1 MGDQTRTISA
11 SKRPKAIIRLLD
23 SQQIE
28 IILHSRL
35 SVEDVLRLVAEKLEI
50 SFADSQYFCLGF
62 SDNLNN
68 FHWLDGS
75 VMLYDLVAST
85 SNPKGTLTLSHHVR
99 FFVDTIYE
107 VQCASTAKLFFFDIH
122 NQLAR
127 HELLVNSEDYFELVA
142 ILVSVFVPDCQEHT
156 VAEAI
161 SRIMPISHPP
171 YILLKTDQSDL
182 EKKVFEKFRYY
193 RRLPVGTGMISFIK
207 LAEKS
212 ESYGY
217 RMYEALNENNDKCI
231 LSIGFKGIYIYRRS
245 RHQNLITPYLAY
257 PWRVIDNLY
266 YRDKKFSIEIREPK
280 KNESAENVADDV
292 ILINDR
298 QLSEAFS
305 HPTTQVSCGRRRS
318 NNQQPRVLLF
328 PFTCQTPLVCRTVWM
343 SAIAQHR
350 FYLERKELKKKGQH
364 SRNVAVDHQELA
376 EKLNRLTSTS
386 SLGSSLPSLSSLHS
400 NSSFGTM
407 PSAKIGDGSTSS
419 LPPVMSSNNKP
430 ISTQTSEPSLDI
442 PNLNETLHNK
452 SADEFQRDLEKCEV
466 LKARKADLQMRLRQ
480 KMQELK
486 AVCIEEGDITGEMP
500 VEINDVVLPGD
511 DFPRLKRRVGTA
523 YSIPDELIKADKA
536 DKMSQL
542 ETDVELHRRI
552 VAAASR
558 LATDKNTNKSVRKK
572 RQKDLQ
578 AARLRLNR
586 LEQGLQQMRH
596 SASKPDI
603 SSLTSDSSNSWTA
616 SNSSGPMLTMAMTKS
631 CPTTPRGSIPDLSR
645 NETDD
650 DKDEFDENVEE
661 RVSRRAPSAI
671 SRHSL
676 SQRYS
681 GVSSSSTSS
690 GSDSMG
696 LGLPPRPTSR
706 KSQQQQTIP
715 FEDQLD
721 NPMLCGDTTSMTPLY
736 ENVGYR
742 STSYRSSYRQAHYP
756 TIQDEHTQRK
766 RAQSAHSISTDNGAN
781 GRTSTYSVPL
791 NDAAQKFR
799 DYDYEDDDDSTPT
812 MDLPSH
818 LVNVRRLTSSI
829 SCQAGF
835 ATASLDRRY
844 SKPNGGR
851 LSNGASDDI
860 MRQNVTTRIT
870 TFPVATPASTVILSG
885 KPYSSSELP
894 RFHPAPPVSRVTHL
908 PRGSL
913 PPYTSPLIVQSPP
926 SNGITPPNGKLST
939 NPQMEALLSYYKQ
952 QQQHPTQSRPAPS
965 QQPKTAT
972 IV

>member
-1 MGDQTRTISA
+1 MTDPTKPISA
-11 SKRPKAIIRLLD
+11 TKRPKALIRLLD
-23 SQQIE
+23 SRQIE
-28 IILHSRL
+28 IVLHSRL
-35 SVEDVLRLVAEKLEI
+35 SVEDVLRLIAEKLDI
-50 SFADSQYFCLGF
+50 SFSDSRYFCLGF
-62 SDNLNN
+62 SDNFDN
-68 FHWLDGS
+68 FHWLDSS
-75 VMLYDLVAST
+75 VILYDLVAST

-99 FFVDTIYE
+99 FFVETIYE
-107 VQCASTAKLFFFDIH
+107 VQCASSAKLFFFDIH

-127 HELLVNSEDYFELVA
+127 HELLVTSEDYFELVA
-142 ILVSVFVPDCQEHT
+142 ILVSVFVPECQENT
-156 VAEAI
+156 VGEAI
-161 SRIMPISHPP
+161 SRVMPMSHPS
-171 YILLKTDQSDL
+171 YILLKTDQN
-182 EKKVFEKFRYY
+182 EAERKVFDKFRYY

-212 ESYGY
+212 ESYGC

-231 LSIGFKGIYIYRRS
+231 LSIGSKGIYIYRRS

-266 YRDKKFSIEIREPK
+266 YRDRKFSIEIREPK
-280 KNESAENVADDV
+280 RNESSENVADDV

-305 HPTTQVSCGRRRS
+305 HPTTQVSNSRRRS
-318 NNQQPRVLLF
+318 NHPPRVLLY

-350 FYLERKELKKKGQH
+350 FFLERKEMKKKGH
-364 SRNVAVDHQELA
+364 PRNTVVDHQELT
-376 EKLNRLTSTS
+376 EKLNRLTSSS

-400 NSSFGTM
+400 NSSIGTM

-419 LPPVMSSNNKP
+419 LPPTSSPNKP
-430 ISTQTSEPSLDI
+430 MATQTTQAQSDDADPF
-442 PNLNETLHNK
+442 HNK
-452 SADEFQRDLEKCEV
+452 SPEQFQRDLEKCQH
-466 LKARKADLQMRLRQ
+466 LKARKSELEARLRE
-480 KMQELK
+480 KMRELK
-486 AVCIEEGDITGEMP
+486 EVCIEEGDITGELP

-603 SSLTSDSSNSWTA
+603 SSLASDGSNNSWTA
-616 SNSSGPMLTMAMTKS
+616 SNSSGPMLTIAMTKS
-631 CPTTPRGSIPDLSR
+631 CPTTPRGSVPDLSR
-645 NETDD
+645 HNGIDD
-650 DKDEFDENVEE
+650 GKDEFDENVEE

-706 KSQQQQTIP
+706 KSQQQQTTP

-721 NPMLCGDTTSMTPLY
+721 NPLCTVPTNPLY

-799 DYDYEDDDDSTPT
+799 DYDYEDEEDSTPT
-812 MDLPSH
+812 MDIPGH
-818 LVNVRRLTSSI
+818 LINVRRLTSSI

-851 LSNGASDDI
+851 LSNGCSDD
-860 MRQNVTTRIT
+860 MVRQNVTTRIT
-870 TFPVATPASTVILSG
+870 TFPVAPTASTVILSG

-894 RFHPAPPVSRVTHL
+894 RFQPPPPVARVTNM

-913 PPYTSPLIVQSPP
+913 PPYSSPIGMPPSQSNGMP
-926 SNGITPPNGKLST
+926 SNGKLPLST

-952 QQQHPTQSRPAPS
+952 QQHQQSRPPPS
-965 QQPKTAT
+965 QQQQPKTAT

>member
-1 MGDQTRTISA
+1 
-11 SKRPKAIIRLLD
+11 
-23 SQQIE
+23 
-28 IILHSRL
+28 
-35 SVEDVLRLVAEKLEI
+35 
-50 SFADSQYFCLGF
+50 
-62 SDNLNN
+62 
-68 FHWLDGS
+68 
-75 VMLYDLVAST
+75 
-85 SNPKGTLTLSHHVR
+85 
-99 FFVDTIYE
+99 
-107 VQCASTAKLFFFDIH
+107 
-122 NQLAR
+122 
-127 HELLVNSEDYFELVA
+127 
-142 ILVSVFVPDCQEHT
+142 
-156 VAEAI
+156 
-161 SRIMPISHPP
+161 MPMSHPP
-171 YILLKTDQSDL
+171 YILLKTDQS
-182 EKKVFEKFRYY
+182 EVERRVFEKFRYY

-231 LSIGFKGIYIYRRS
+231 LSIGYKGIYIYRRS

-280 KNESAENVADDV
+280 KNESSENVSDDV

-350 FYLERKELKKKGQH
+350 FFLERKELKKKGHHH
-364 SRNVAVDHQELA
+364 SRNAVVDHQELT

-400 NSSFGTM
+400 NSSIGTM

-419 LPPVMSSNNKP
+419 LPMSSAKP
-430 ISTQTSEPSLDI
+430 MSTQTSEPQLPDVPE
-442 PNLNETLHNK
+442 PNESLHNK
-452 SADEFQRDLEKCEV
+452 TIDEFQKDQEKCDR
-466 LKARKADLQMRLRQ
+466 LKARKAELEMRLRQ

-486 AVCIEEGDITGEMP
+486 DVCVEEGDITGEMP

-631 CPTTPRGSIPDLSR
+631 CPTTPRGSVPDLR
-645 NETDD
+645 NGLDD
-650 DKDEFDENVEE
+650 EKDEFDENVED

-706 KSQQQQTIP
+706 KSQQQQTTP
-715 FEDQLD
+715 FDDQLD
-721 NPMLCGDTTSMTPLY
+721 NPMICEIPPPPSSAAAHPLY

-766 RAQSAHSISTDNGAN
+766 RAQSAHSISTDNGAT

-799 DYDYEDDDDSTPT
+799 EYDYDDEEDSTPT

-818 LVNVRRLTSSI
+818 LINVRRLTSSI

-844 SKPNGGR
+844 SKLNGGR
-851 LSNGASDDI
+851 LSSGGGGSDDVV
-860 MRQNVTTRIT
+860 RQNVTTRIT
-870 TFPVATPASTVILSG
+870 TFPVATSAATVILSG
-885 KPYSSSELP
+885 KPYSASELP
-894 RFHPAPPVSRVTHL
+894 RFQPPPPVARVTHM

-913 PPYTSPLIVQSPP
+913 PPYSSATMGAQSPAP
-926 SNGITPPNGKLST
+926 PPNGKLPT

-952 QQQHPTQSRPAPS
+952 QQQQQHQQQSRSAPS

>member
-1 MGDQTRTISA
+1 MASVYFVNYVSACAKYMMLPPASSLPLLLLGTR
-11 SKRPKAIIRLLD
+11 L
-23 SQQIE
+23 
-28 IILHSRL
+28 
-35 SVEDVLRLVAEKLEI
+35 
-50 SFADSQYFCLGF
+50 
-62 SDNLNN
+62 
-68 FHWLDGS
+68 
-75 VMLYDLVAST
+75 
-85 SNPKGTLTLSHHVR
+85 PKGHH
-99 FFVDTIYE
+99 
-107 VQCASTAKLFFFDIH
+107 
-122 NQLAR
+122 
-127 HELLVNSEDYFELVA
+127 
-142 ILVSVFVPDCQEHT
+142 
-156 VAEAI
+156 
-161 SRIMPISHPP
+161 
-171 YILLKTDQSDL
+171 
-182 EKKVFEKFRYY
+182 
-193 RRLPVGTGMISFIK
+193 
-207 LAEKS
+207 
-212 ESYGY
+212 
-217 RMYEALNENNDKCI
+217 
-231 LSIGFKGIYIYRRS
+231 
-245 RHQNLITPYLAY
+245 
-257 PWRVIDNLY
+257 
-266 YRDKKFSIEIREPK
+266 
-280 KNESAENVADDV
+280 
-292 ILINDR
+292 
-298 QLSEAFS
+298 
-305 HPTTQVSCGRRRS
+305 
-318 NNQQPRVLLF
+318 PRNAV
-328 PFTCQTPLVCRTVWM
+328 
-343 SAIAQHR
+343 
-350 FYLERKELKKKGQH
+350 
-364 SRNVAVDHQELA
+364 VDHQELT

-400 NSSFGTM
+400 NSSIGTM

-419 LPPVMSSNNKP
+419 LPPAMSTNKP
-430 ISTQTSEPSLDI
+430 ISTQTSEPSLDM
-442 PNLNETLHNK
+442 PDLNDTLLNK
-452 SADEFQRDLEKCEV
+452 SADEFQRDLERCEQ
-466 LKARKADLQMRLRQ
+466 LRARKADLEARIRQ

-603 SSLTSDSSNSWTA
+603 SSITSDSSNSWTA
-616 SNSSGPMLTMAMTKS
+616 SNSSGPMLTIAMTKS
-631 CPTTPRGSIPDLSR
+631 CPTTPRGSVPDLSR
-645 NETDD
+645 NEMDD

-661 RVSRRAPSAI
+661 RVSKRAPSAI

-706 KSQQQQTIP
+706 KSQQQQTTP

-721 NPMLCGDTTSMTPLY
+721 NPILCGDPSSMNPLY

-799 DYDYEDDDDSTPT
+799 DCDYDDEEDSTPT
-812 MDLPSH
+812 MDHPGH
-818 LVNVRRLTSSI
+818 LINVRRLTSSI

-835 ATASLDRRY
+835 ATASLDRRFA
-844 SKPNGGR
+844 KPNGGR
-851 LSNGASDDI
+851 LSNGGTDDGV
-860 MRQNVTTRIT
+860 RQSVTTRIT
-870 TFPVATPASTVILSG
+870 TFPVATPAATVILSG

-894 RFHPAPPVSRVTHL
+894 RFQPAPPVARVTHM

-913 PPYTSPLIVQSPP
+913 PQYVPSPMGIQSPP
-926 SNGITPPNGKLST
+926 VNGIAPQNGKVPT
-939 NPQMEALLSYYKQ
+939 NPQMEALLSYYKN
-952 QQQHPTQSRPAPS
+952 QQQHQAHSRPPPS

>member
-1 MGDQTRTISA
+1 
-11 SKRPKAIIRLLD
+11 
-23 SQQIE
+23 
-28 IILHSRL
+28 
-35 SVEDVLRLVAEKLEI
+35 
-50 SFADSQYFCLGF
+50 
-62 SDNLNN
+62 
-68 FHWLDGS
+68 
-75 VMLYDLVAST
+75 
-85 SNPKGTLTLSHHVR
+85 
-99 FFVDTIYE
+99 
-107 VQCASTAKLFFFDIH
+107 
-122 NQLAR
+122 
-127 HELLVNSEDYFELVA
+127 
-142 ILVSVFVPDCQEHT
+142 
-156 VAEAI
+156 
-161 SRIMPISHPP
+161 MPMSHPP
-171 YILLKTDQSDL
+171 YILLKTDQS
-182 EKKVFEKFRYY
+182 EVERRVFEKFRYY

-231 LSIGFKGIYIYRRS
+231 LSIGYKGIYIYRRS

-280 KNESAENVADDV
+280 KNESSENVSDDV

-350 FYLERKELKKKGQH
+350 FFLERKELKKKGHHH
-364 SRNVAVDHQELA
+364 SRNAVVDHQELT

-400 NSSFGTM
+400 NSSIGTM

-419 LPPVMSSNNKP
+419 LPMSSAKP
-430 ISTQTSEPSLDI
+430 MSTQTSEPQLPDVPE
-442 PNLNETLHNK
+442 PNESLHNK
-452 SADEFQRDLEKCEV
+452 TIDEFQKDQEKCDR
-466 LKARKADLQMRLRQ
+466 LKARKAELEMRLRQ

-486 AVCIEEGDITGEMP
+486 DVCVEEGDITGEMP

-631 CPTTPRGSIPDLSR
+631 CPTTPRGSVPDLR
-645 NETDD
+645 NGLDD
-650 DKDEFDENVEE
+650 EKDEFDENVED
-661 RVSRRAPSAI
+661 RVSRRAPS
-671 SRHSL
+671 
-676 SQRYS
+676 
-681 GVSSSSTSS
+681 
-690 GSDSMG
+690 
-696 LGLPPRPTSR
+696 
-706 KSQQQQTIP
+706 
-715 FEDQLD
+715 
-721 NPMLCGDTTSMTPLY
+721 Y

-766 RAQSAHSISTDNGAN
+766 RAQSAHSISTDNGAT

-799 DYDYEDDDDSTPT
+799 EYDYDDEEDSTPT

-818 LVNVRRLTSSI
+818 LINVRRLTSSI

-844 SKPNGGR
+844 SKLNGGR
-851 LSNGASDDI
+851 LSSGGGGSDDVV
-860 MRQNVTTRIT
+860 RQNVTTRIT
-870 TFPVATPASTVILSG
+870 TFPVATSAATVILSG
-885 KPYSSSELP
+885 KPYSASELP
-894 RFHPAPPVSRVTHL
+894 RFQPPPPVARVTHM

-913 PPYTSPLIVQSPP
+913 PPYSSATMGAQSPAP
-926 SNGITPPNGKLST
+926 PPNGKLPT

-952 QQQHPTQSRPAPS
+952 QQQQQHQQQSRSAPS

>member
-1 MGDQTRTISA
+1 MSDLTTKPLPA
-11 SKRPKAIIRLLD
+11 TKRPRALVRLLD
-23 SQQIE
+23 SRQIE
-28 IILHSRL
+28 IVLHSRL
-35 SVEDVLRLVAEKLEI
+35 SVDDVLRLIADKLDI
-50 SFADSQYFCLGF
+50 LFPDARYFCLGF
-62 SDNLNN
+62 TDNFDN
-68 FHWLDGS
+68 FHWLDSS
-75 VMLYDLVAST
+75 VILYDLVAST
-85 SNPKGTLTLSHHVR
+85 SNPKGILTLSHHVR
-99 FFVDTIYE
+99 FFVETIYD

-127 HELLVNSEDYFELVA
+127 HELLVTSEDYFELVA
-142 ILVSVFVPDCQEHT
+142 ILVSVFVPECH
-156 VAEAI
+156 
-161 SRIMPISHPP
+161 
-171 YILLKTDQSDL
+171 
-182 EKKVFEKFRYY
+182 
-193 RRLPVGTGMISFIK
+193 FIK

-231 LSIGFKGIYIYRRS
+231 LSIGNKGIYVYRRS

-280 KNESAENVADDV
+280 RNESNENMAEDV
-292 ILINDR
+292 MLINDL
-298 QLSEAFS
+298 QLSEAFR
-305 HPTTQVSCGRRRS
+305 HPTTQVSSGRRRS

-328 PFTCQTPLVCRTVWM
+328 AFTCHTPLVCRTVWM

-350 FYLERKELKKKGQH
+350 FFLERKEMKKKGHQ
-364 SRNVAVDHQELA
+364 RNTVVDHQELT
-376 EKLNRLTSTS
+376 EKLNRLTSSS

-400 NSSFGTM
+400 NSSTGTM
-407 PSAKIGDGSTSS
+407 PSAKISDGSTSS
-419 LPPVMSSNNKP
+419 LPPPMSSVAKP
-430 ISTQTSEPSLDI
+430 MSTQTPGPADSGEDEEP
-442 PNLNETLHNK
+442 LHNK
-452 SADEFQRDLEKCEV
+452 TSDEFQRDLEKCEI
-466 LKARKADLQMRLRQ
+466 LKAKKTDLEARLR
-480 KMQELK
+480 KKIQELK
-486 AVCIEEGDITGEMP
+486 DVCIEEGDITGELP

-536 DKMSQL
+536 DKMSQM

-578 AARLRLNR
+578 AARQRLNR

-603 SSLTSDSSNSWTA
+603 SSLNSDGSNNSWAA

-631 CPTTPRGSIPDLSR
+631 CPTTPRGSVPDLSR
-645 NETDD
+645 HQNDMEDE
-650 DKDEFDENVEE
+650 KDEFDENLEE
-661 RVSRRAPSAI
+661 RVSRRAPSAV

-706 KSQQQQTIP
+706 KSQQQQTTS
-715 FEDQLD
+715 FDDHLD
-721 NPMLCGDTTSMTPLY
+721 NPLSEVPTNPLY

-766 RAQSAHSISTDNGAN
+766 RAQSAHSISTDNGPN

-799 DYDYEDDDDSTPT
+799 EYDYDDEDVSTPT
-812 MDLPSH
+812 MEHPSH
-818 LVNVRRLTSSI
+818 LTNMRRLTTSI

-835 ATASLDRRY
+835 ATASLDRRCT
-844 SKPNGGR
+844 KPNGGR
-851 LSNGASDDI
+851 VSSGGCNTDD
-860 MRQNVTTRIT
+860 MVRQNVTTRIT
-870 TFPVATPASTVILSG
+870 TFPVAPHASTVILSG
-885 KPYSSSELP
+885 KPFSSSELP
-894 RFHPAPPVSRVTHL
+894 RFQPPPPVARVTHM

-913 PPYTSPLIVQSPP
+913 PPYSTQMNMQQTSV
-926 SNGITPPNGKLST
+926 PNGKIST

-952 QQQHPTQSRPAPS
+952 QQHQHPSRPAPS
-965 QQPKTAT
+965 QHQQHQHPQQQQQQPKTAT

>member
-1 MGDQTRTISA
+1 MTDPNRIATA
-11 SKRPKAIIRLLD
+11 SKRPKALIRLLD

-28 IILHSRL
+28 VVLHSRL
-35 SVEDVLRLVAEKLEI
+35 SVEDVVRLVAEKLEI
-50 SFADSQYFCLGF
+50 SFSDSQYFCLGF

-75 VMLYDLVAST
+75 VILYDLVAST

-99 FFVDTIYE
+99 FFVETIYE

-127 HELLVNSEDYFELVA
+127 HELLVASEDYFELVA
-142 ILVSVFVPDCQEHT
+142 ILVSVFVPDCQEQT
-156 VAEAI
+156 TAEAI
-161 SRIMPISHPP
+161 SRIMPMSHPP
-171 YILLKTDQSDL
+171 YILLKTDQS
-182 EKKVFEKFRYY
+182 EVERRVFEKFRYY

-231 LSIGFKGIYIYRRS
+231 LSIGYKGIYIYRRS

-280 KNESAENVADDV
+280 KNASSENVSDDA
-292 ILINDR
+292 ILMNDR
-298 QLSEAFS
+298 QLSEAFN

-350 FYLERKELKKKGQH
+350 FFLERKELKKKGHH
-364 SRNVAVDHQELA
+364 SRNAVVDHQELT
-376 EKLNRLTSTS
+376 EKLNRLTSSS

-400 NSSFGTM
+400 SSSIGTM

-419 LPPVMSSNNKP
+419 LPPVISLNKP
-430 ISTQTSEPSLDI
+430 ISTQTSESLPPDV
-442 PNLNETLHNK
+442 PDMSETLHNK
-452 SADEFQRDLEKCEV
+452 STEEFQRDLERCGM
-466 LKARKADLQMRLRQ
+466 LKTKKADL
-480 KMQELK
+480 
-486 AVCIEEGDITGEMP
+486 EEGDITGEMP
-500 VEINDVVLPGD
+500 IEINEVVLPGD

-523 YSIPDELIKADKA
+523 YSIPDELIKIDKD
-536 DKMSQL
+536 DKVSQM

-558 LATDKNTNKSVRKK
+558 LATDKTTNKSVRKK
-572 RQKDLQ
+572 RQKDLL
-578 AARLRLNR
+578 AAKQKLSR
-586 LEQGLQQMRH
+586 LEQGLQSIRQ

-603 SSLTSDSSNSWTA
+603 SSLTSDSSNSWSA
-616 SNSSGPMLTMAMTKS
+616 SNSCGPMLTMAMTKS
-631 CPTTPRGSIPDLSR
+631 CPTTPRGSVPDLR
-645 NETDD
+645 NELDD
-650 DKDEFDENVEE
+650 EKDEFDENVDE

-696 LGLPPRPTSR
+696 LGLPPRPVSC
-706 KSQQQQTIP
+706 KSQQQQTTP
-715 FEDQLD
+715 FDDQLD
-721 NPMLCGDTTSMTPLY
+721 NPMLCDAIPSTNPLY

-766 RAQSAHSISTDNGAN
+766 RAQSAHSISSDNGAN

-799 DYDYEDDDDSTPT
+799 EYDYEDEEDSTPT
-812 MDLPSH
+812 MDLPGH
-818 LVNVRRLTSSI
+818 LMNVRRLTSSI

-844 SKPNGGR
+844 SKSNGGR
-851 LSNGASDDI
+851 MSSGCPDDI
-860 MRQNVTTRIT
+860 LRQNVTTRIT
-870 TFPVATPASTVILSG
+870 TFPVATPVATVVLSG

-894 RFHPAPPVSRVTHL
+894 RFQPPPPVARVTHL

-913 PPYTSPLIVQSPP
+913 PPYSSSIQSPL
-926 SNGITPPNGKLST
+926 SNGITPPSGKLST

-952 QQQHPTQSRPAPS
+952 QQQQQQSQPRSNAS
-965 QQPKTAT
+965 QQQKTAT

>member
-1 MGDQTRTISA
+1 MDDPNRIVSA
-11 SKRPKAIIRLLD
+11 SRRPKALIRLLD

-28 IILHSRL
+28 VVLHSRL
-35 SVEDVLRLVAEKLEI
+35 SVEDVLRLVAEKVDL
-50 SFADSQYFCLGF
+50 SFPDSQYFCLGF

-75 VMLYDLVAST
+75 VILYDLVAST

-127 HELLVNSEDYFELVA
+127 HELLVTSEDYFELVA

-156 VAEAI
+156 TAEAI
-161 SRIMPISHPP
+161 SRIMPMSHPP
-171 YILLKTDQSDL
+171 YILLKTDQS
-182 EKKVFEKFRYY
+182 EVERRVFEKFRYY

-231 LSIGFKGIYIYRRS
+231 LSIGYKGIYIYRRS

-280 KNESAENVADDV
+280 KNESSENVSDDV

-350 FYLERKELKKKGQH
+350 FFLERKELKKKGHHH
-364 SRNVAVDHQELA
+364 SRNAVVDHQELT

-400 NSSFGTM
+400 NSSIGTM

-419 LPPVMSSNNKP
+419 LPMSSAKP
-430 ISTQTSEPSLDI
+430 MSTQTSEPQLPDVPE
-442 PNLNETLHNK
+442 PNESLHNK
-452 SADEFQRDLEKCEV
+452 TIDEFQKDQEKCDR
-466 LKARKADLQMRLRQ
+466 LKARKAELEMRLRQ

-486 AVCIEEGDITGEMP
+486 DVCVEEGDITGEMP

-631 CPTTPRGSIPDLSR
+631 CPTTPRGSVPDLR
-645 NETDD
+645 NGLDD
-650 DKDEFDENVEE
+650 EKDEFDENVED
-661 RVSRRAPSAI
+661 RVSRRAPS
-671 SRHSL
+671 
-676 SQRYS
+676 
-681 GVSSSSTSS
+681 
-690 GSDSMG
+690 
-696 LGLPPRPTSR
+696 
-706 KSQQQQTIP
+706 
-715 FEDQLD
+715 
-721 NPMLCGDTTSMTPLY
+721 Y

-766 RAQSAHSISTDNGAN
+766 RAQSAHSISTDNGAT

-799 DYDYEDDDDSTPT
+799 EYDYDDEEDSTPT

-818 LVNVRRLTSSI
+818 LINVRRLTSSI

-844 SKPNGGR
+844 SKLNGGR
-851 LSNGASDDI
+851 LSSGGGGSDDVV
-860 MRQNVTTRIT
+860 RQNVTTRIT
-870 TFPVATPASTVILSG
+870 TFPVATSAATVILSG
-885 KPYSSSELP
+885 KPYSASELP
-894 RFHPAPPVSRVTHL
+894 RFQPPPPVARVTHM

-913 PPYTSPLIVQSPP
+913 PPYSSATMGAQSPAP
-926 SNGITPPNGKLST
+926 PPNGKLPT

-952 QQQHPTQSRPAPS
+952 QQQQQHQQQSRSAPS

>member
-1 MGDQTRTISA
+1 MGDPNRTVSA
-11 SKRPKAIIRLLD
+11 SRRPKAIVRLLD
-23 SQQIE
+23 FQQIE
-28 IILHSRL
+28 IVLHSRL
-35 SVEDVLRLVAEKLEI
+35 SVEDVLRLVSEKLEL
-50 SFADSQYFCLGF
+50 SFSDSQYFCLGF
-62 SDNLNN
+62 TDNLNH

-75 VMLYDLVAST
+75 VILYDLVAST

-99 FFVDTIYE
+99 FFVNTIYE

-122 NQLAR
+122 NQLTR
-127 HELLVNSEDYFELVA
+127 HELLVASEDYFELVA

-156 VAEAI
+156 ISEAI
-161 SRIMPISHPP
+161 SRVMPLSHPP
-171 YILLKTDQSDL
+171 YILLKTDQSDV

-231 LSIGFKGIYIYRRS
+231 LSIGYKGIYIYRRS

-280 KNESAENVADDV
+280 KTESSENVADDV

-328 PFTCQTPLVCRTVWM
+328 PFTCATPLVCRTVWM

-350 FYLERKELKKKGQH
+350 FFLERKELKKKTHH
-364 SRNVAVDHQELA
+364 SRNAVVDHQELT

-400 NSSFGTM
+400 NSSIGTM

-419 LPPVMSSNNKP
+419 LPPVLSSNKP
-430 ISTQTSEPSLDI
+430 ISTQTSEVPSDAQDM
-442 PNLNETLHNK
+442 NETLHNK
-452 SADEFQRDLEKCEV
+452 SVEEFQRDLERCEV
-466 LKARKADLQMRLRQ
+466 LKARKADLEARLRQ

-486 AVCIEEGDITGEMP
+486 AVCVEEGDITGEMP

-603 SSLTSDSSNSWTA
+603 SSLTSDSSNSWSA
-616 SNSSGPMLTMAMTKS
+616 SNSSGALLTMAMTKS
-631 CPTTPRGSIPDLSR
+631 CPTTPRGSVPDLSR
-645 NETDD
+645 NDMGDE
-650 DKDEFDENVEE
+650 KDEFDENVED

-706 KSQQQQTIP
+706 KSQQQQTTP

-721 NPMLCGDTTSMTPLY
+721 NPMMCDVPSTNPLY

-799 DYDYEDDDDSTPT
+799 DYDYEDEEDSTPT
-812 MDLPSH
+812 MDLPGH

-844 SKPNGGR
+844 AKTNGGR
-851 LSNGASDDI
+851 MSSGCSDDI
-860 MRQNVTTRIT
+860 IRQNVTTRIT
-870 TFPVATPASTVILSG
+870 TFPVATPAATVILSG

-894 RFHPAPPVSRVTHL
+894 RFQPPPPVARVTHL

-913 PPYTSPLIVQSPP
+913 PPYTPSPLGMQSPQ
-926 SNGITPPNGKLST
+926 SNGIAPPNGKLST

-952 QQQHPTQSRPAPS
+952 QQHQSQPRSNPS